1 MADITMPKMG
11 FDMTEGTIVKWLKK
25 PGDDVKKGES
35 IAEIETDKVTIEIE
49 AFDSGTLSEIV
60 VQEGQTAPVNSVIA
74 RLGGAGD
81 ARPAGEEATA
91 AVGAGE
97 GGEARPV
104 EQAAGA
110 GGTARV
116 TQEAPTVQSAGTV
129 SEQMPGALPTPS
141 GNGHAPPPPQD
152 NEVKAS
158 PLARRMA
165 REAGVS
171 LSQIQGS
178 GPGGRVVRDD
188 VTSFLGNR
196 GAQPAAPAQAAQSA
210 PAQQAPAPAA
220 APAPAEAPA
229 PAQPAPAPAPAAGST
244 LVPLTSMRR
253 TIAKRTTQN
262 WQAIPHVFVTLDVD
276 MGAALAL
283 RKQINEGLAK
293 EAQISVNDMI
303 LKASAMA
310 LVAYPH
316 VNVSY
321 TDEGIQQHSA
331 VNLSIA
337 VALDAGLVAPV
348 LMNAQDRSLGSIA
361 RDSKRLI
368 GLVREGKLSQDILS
382 GGTFQVSNLGMFG
395 VSEFGSII
403 SLPQAAA
410 LAVGATQRVP
420 AFVGDTD
427 EVVAKQIMKITVS
440 ADHRALDGAEAA
452 KFGAEIKRLLENPLA
467 LLVG

>member
-1 MADITMPKMG
+1 MPDITMPKMG
-11 FDMTEGTIVKWLKK
+11 FDMQEGTIVKWLKK
-25 PGDDVKKGES
+25 PGDEIKKGES

-74 RLGGAGD
+74 RLAGGD
-81 ARPAGEEATA
+81 ARPAGEAATA

-97 GGEARPV
+97 GGEARP
-104 EQAAGA
+104 EAQAAGT

-116 TQEAPTVQSAGTV
+116 TEEAPTVQSAGTV
-129 SEQMPGALPTPS
+129 SGQMPGALPTA
-141 GNGHAPPPPQD
+141 GNGQAPPEGDEQD
-152 NEVKAS
+152 VKAS

-165 REAGVS
+165 RDAGVS
-171 LSQIQGS
+171 LRQIQGS
-178 GPGGRVVRDD
+178 GPGGRVVRED
-188 VTSFLGNR
+188 VEAFLSGK
-196 GAQPAAPAQAAQSA
+196 GQAAQPAAPAQRASSPAPAPAAA

-220 APAPAEAPA
+220 APAPTAAA
-229 PAQPAPAPAPAAGST
+229 APAPAPGGT
-244 LVPLTSMRR
+244 LTPLTSMRR
-253 TIAKRTTQN
+253 TIARRTLQN
-262 WQAIPHVFVTLDVD
+262 WQSIPHVFVTFDVD

-283 RKQINEGLAK
+283 RKQVNEGLPK
-293 EAQISVNDMI
+293 ESQISVNDLV
-303 LKASAMA
+303 LKASALA
-310 LVAYPH
+310 LVTYPQ

-321 TDEGIQQHSA
+321 TEEGIQQHQA

-337 VALDAGLVAPV
+337 VALESGLVAPV

-361 RDSKRLI
+361 REAKRLI
-368 GLVREGKLSQDILS
+368 GLVREGKLTQEILS

-410 LAVGATQRVP
+410 LAVGAIQRVP
-420 AFVGDTD
+420 MFAGDTD
-427 EVVAKQIMKITVS
+427 EVVAKHIMKITVS

-452 KFGAEIKRLLENPLA
+452 KFGAEVKRLLESPMA